1 MYTHAFFTWIVANL
15 LHPLLFCAF
24 GDNLDS
30 AWTMLVEGFFQSCL
44 LSLPSLVM
52 CMVLMYILSRI
63 PGDAGSRFVIWFLCT
78 ATMPTINL
86 LIFLVIFDYY
96 RFGAD
101 DLEMIV
107 PATMAVVVTVLI
119 RIVHFFRVFSPLD
132 QEKENKS
139 IAYNKSS
146 Q

>member
-1 MYTHAFFTWIVANL
+1 MYAHACFTWLIANL
-15 LHPLLFCAF
+15 LHPFMLLIF
-24 GDNLDS
+24 LDS
-30 AWTMLVEGFFQSCL
+30 WKDAGGAFVQGFFFSCL

-63 PGDAGSRFVIWFLCT
+63 PGDAGSRFVIWFLST
-78 ATMPTINL
+78 AAMPTINL
-86 LIFLVIFDYY
+86 LIFLVIFNYY

-107 PATMAVVVTVLI
+107 PATMAVLVTVLI

-139 IAYNKSS
+139 MA
-146 Q
+146 